1 MKSHYLTKQ
10 YNQIVSYVISRS
22 NKFVDT
28 LDNIMNSLRMVIT
41 GNPGVGK
48 HTTALELKKKLND
61 VEVIDINDLALRHQ
75 AFFQRQDGS
84 NMEIDTRKIAAI
96 IRSKIRESRRTI
108 IVGHLAPYVL
118 MNRWIDLAVVL
129 RRSPY
134 AILSTLEKRNY
145 SAEKVRENVASE
157 ILGIILYDS
166 VERFGRDKIAEYDT
180 TETTPFQISREII
193 SLLRGKTDRKV
204 GAIDWLALI
213 SKRGDVKRF
222 LEYS

>member
-1 MKSHYLTKQ
+1 MDD
-10 YNQIVSYVISRS
+10 ISDSFR
-22 NKFVDT
+22 
-28 LDNIMNSLRMVIT
+28 LVIT

-48 HTTALELKKKLND
+48 HTTALELKKILKD
-61 VEVIDINDLALRHQ
+61 IEVIDINDLAVRHQ
-75 AFFQRQDGS
+75 AFFQRQGSS
-84 NMEIDTRKIAAI
+84 NMEIDSRKIAAVI
-96 IRSKIRESRRTI
+96 KSKIRQSPRTI

-118 MNRWIDLAVVL
+118 MNKWIDLAIVL

-134 AILSTLEKRNY
+134 AILSTLETRNY
-145 SAEKVRENVASE
+145 AAEKVRENVASE

-166 VERFGRDKIAEYDT
+166 IERFGRDKIAECDT
-180 TETTPFQISREII
+180 TESTPFQISREII

-204 GAIDWLALI
+204 GAIDWLALV